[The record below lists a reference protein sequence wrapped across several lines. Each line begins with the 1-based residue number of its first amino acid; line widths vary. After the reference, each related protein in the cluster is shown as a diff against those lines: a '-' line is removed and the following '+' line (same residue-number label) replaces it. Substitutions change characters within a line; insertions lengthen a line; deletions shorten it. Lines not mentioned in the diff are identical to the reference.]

1 VPKRHA
7 CFKER
12 LRTDLTWL
20 FYRVSQG
27 ETESLSTFTGD
38 GSVTDIQLFGTHA
51 PTCPWSND
59 HESFDMSFSV
69 TIGGTVFNI
78 STVQHIDR
86 GNFSGVAKVD
96 ASITTP

>member
-1 VPKRHA
+1 
-7 CFKER
+7 
-12 LRTDLTWL
+12 
-20 FYRVSQG
+20 
-27 ETESLSTFTGD
+27 
-38 GSVTDIQLFGTHA
+38 
-51 PTCPWSND
+51 
-59 HESFDMSFSV
+59 MSFSV